1 MMAATHRI
9 TRVSLTLGAVLGI
22 VLSGGALLG
31 QSSAD
36 IPPDPRKLVY
46 PPLDY
51 SPPDRAAHRHQLSP
65 GVVAYL
71 VEDHSLPLVNVQLV
85 MKIGRYLDSPQQV
98 GLAAAV
104 GSLLRSG
111 GTSRW
116 PAEKFDEEADFL
128 AANISSRVGQ
138 TSASARVNAL
148 SKDLDQALDLF
159 FEMLRN
165 PAFEQQRVDLYKSQ
179 LLQRLERRNDRTGSI
194 ERREW
199 NRLLRGDEHFSNRFT
214 TNSSAEAFTPE
225 NLRAFHQKH
234 YVPAN
239 FILAVSGSFDTA
251 EMKAKLA
258 EHLAKWE
265 QAGER
270 SQAVPRPDHQPQPGL
285 YLVHKEDVNQGRVSI
300 GHLGIERKN
309 PDRFAVSLMNQ
320 VLGGSGFTSR
330 ITNRV
335 RSDEG
340 LAYSAGSSFSAGDYY
355 PGAFRAFFQSKSATC
370 AEAAQIIL
378 DEIEQIRKEG
388 VSEDELDTVK
398 TLSIEIFP
406 RFFASARAVAS
417 TFAND
422 ELLGR
427 EMDYWEGY
435 RDKLRAVTLADVQ
448 RVARKY
454 LQPGRLIILAVG
466 NTEDMLKGNPD
477 KPQYALEAFKGD
489 GEVVRIPL
497 PDPLTMVYPPAAP
510 R

>member
-85 MKIGRYLDSPQQV
+85 MRIGRYLDSPQQV

-355 PGAFRAFFQSKSATC
+355 PGAFRAFFSPRAPPAPRQPKSFWMRSSRSAK
-370 AEAAQIIL
+370 
-378 DEIEQIRKEG
+378 R
-388 VSEDELDTVK
+388 
-398 TLSIEIFP
+398 
-406 RFFASARAVAS
+406 ASAKMNS
-417 TFAND
+417 TRSRPSRSRSF
-422 ELLGR
+422 
-427 EMDYWEGY
+427 
-435 RDKLRAVTLADVQ
+435 
-448 RVARKY
+448 
-454 LQPGRLIILAVG
+454 PGFL
-466 NTEDMLKGNPD
+466 
-477 KPQYALEAFKGD
+477 
-489 GEVVRIPL
+489 PL
-497 PDPLTMVYPPAAP
+497 PARWPPLSPTTNCWDERWTTGRATGISCGPLPWPTSSASPGSTSSPAGSSSWQWATP
-510 R
+510 RTCSRAIPTSLNMRLRPSRETARWFESRCRTR